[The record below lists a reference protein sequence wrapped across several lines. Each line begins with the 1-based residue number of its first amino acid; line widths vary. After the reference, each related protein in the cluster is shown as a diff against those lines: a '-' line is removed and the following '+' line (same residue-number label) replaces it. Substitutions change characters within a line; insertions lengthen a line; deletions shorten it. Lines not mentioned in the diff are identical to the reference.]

1 MGLQFVFG
9 GSGAG
14 KSTTVYEKLIA
25 QSMRH
30 PGKNYLVMVPDQFTM
45 YTQKQ
50 LCMMH
55 PRGGI
60 MNIDVLSFSRM
71 IYRIAEEVGRKER
84 VVLDDTGKNL
94 VLRRVAMEKEQELV
108 LLKEKVRRPGYIH
121 EVKSMISEFYQY
133 DIGPDDLD
141 EMMAQAQGRGT
152 LKYKSIC
159 LNLCFG
165 YSDRSRIV
173 CLFIPAFG
181 REERRVG
188 KREL

>member
-14 KSTTVYEKLIA
+14 KSTTVYEKVIA
-25 QSMRH
+25 QSMQH
-30 PGKNYLVMVPDQFTM
+30 PEKNYLIMVPDQFTM

-60 MNIDVLSFSRM
+60 MNVDVLSFSRM

-94 VLRRVAMEKEQELV
+94 VLRRVAMEKEQQLV
-108 LLKEKVRRPGYIH
+108 LLKEK
-121 EVKSMISEFYQY
+121 
-133 DIGPDDLD
+133 
-141 EMMAQAQGRGT
+141 
-152 LKYKSIC
+152 
-159 LNLCFG
+159 
-165 YSDRSRIV
+165 
-173 CLFIPAFG
+173 
-181 REERRVG
+181 
-188 KREL
+188 

>member
-14 KSTTVYEKLIA
+14 KSTTVYEKVIA
-25 QSMRH
+25 QSMLH
-30 PGKNYLVMVPDQFTM
+30 PEKNYLIMVPDQFTM
-45 YTQKQ
+45 STQKQ

-60 MNIDVLSFSRM
+60 MNVDVLSFSRM

-94 VLRRVAMEKEQELV
+94 VLRRVAMEKQQHLV
-108 LLKEKVRRPGYIH
+108 LLKEKVKRPGYIH

-141 EMMAQAQGRGT
+141 EMIAQAQGKGALT
-152 LKYKSIC
+152 YKMQDLKVLYEGFAAYIRDK
-159 LNLCFG
+159 
-165 YSDRSRIV
+165 
-173 CLFIPAFG
+173 FITT
-181 REERRVG
+181 E
-188 KREL
+188 